1 MQRKTLIT
9 LAAVLASAC
18 ALPAFAQETPAQ
30 TNLDQTA
37 AHKETRNA
45 RGAQL
50 ADVTPEQAHA
60 NALRRCDD
68 LPSFYK
74 SDCVAR
80 VNGQGDNQVQGSV
93 TGGGIFVETKTTM
106 PESEYKQLQAQS
118 GSVQMPPPSAE
129 SNQAPA
135 AEHKRHKRPMHKH
148 HKPAQQPSQDQP
160 QQ

>member
-18 ALPAFAQETPAQ
+18 ALPAFAQETPTQ
-30 TNLDQTA
+30 TNLDQAA
-37 AHKETRNA
+37 AHKEIRNA

-50 ADVTPEQAHA
+50 SDVTPEQAHA
-60 NALRRCDD
+60 NELRRCDS
-68 LPSFYK
+68 LPAFYK

-93 TGGGIFVETKTTM
+93 IGGGIFVETKTNI
-106 PESEYKQLQAQS
+106 PESEYKQQAQS
-118 GSVQMPPPSAE
+118 GSMQMSPANAE
-129 SNQAPA
+129 PDQASEEHQRHHRHPA
-135 AEHKRHKRPMHKH
+135 KH
-148 HKPAQQPSQDQP
+148 HKPAQDQ

>member
-37 AHKETRNA
+37 AQKETHNA

-50 ADVTPEQAHA
+50 TEVTPEQAHA

-68 LPSFYK
+68 LPAFYK

-106 PESEYKQLQAQS
+106 SESEYKQLQAQS
-118 GSVQMPPPSAE
+118 GSMQMPPPAAE
-129 SNQAPA
+129 SDEAPVAEQHQPA
-135 AEHKRHKRPMHKH
+135 AHKRPVHKH
-148 HKPAQQPSQDQP
+148 HKAAP
-160 QQ
+160 QKKQ